1 MGQPSPAR
9 GITALSNVV
18 SAGRSAARSA
28 ASSAARLSAAAVRVA
43 SGALAA
49 FDTGGAARGRA
60 AATPGA
66 LESLEVRRMLSSVTL
81 SNGVLSVVGNL
92 SESNEL
98 VDQPRD
104 SSNLYAYANGVNRTV
119 PRSSVRSVRF
129 MGGSGADDVFLAS
142 SLSIPADVKTG
153 AGNDRIWLARGDDTV
168 DAGDGNDT
176 IWSRPGDDKVL
187 GGAGDDTFKGDTG
200 NDYFDGGAGND
211 LAEGEEGDDT
221 LKGGDG
227 SDKLFGG
234 PDDDMPDGGLGSHSL

>member
-28 ASSAARLSAAAVRVA
+28 ASSA
-43 SGALAA
+43 
-49 FDTGGAARGRA
+49 
-60 AATPGA
+60 
-66 LESLEVRRMLSSVTL
+66 
-81 SNGVLSVVGNL
+81 
-92 SESNEL
+92 
-98 VDQPRD
+98 
-104 SSNLYAYANGVNRTV
+104 
-119 PRSSVRSVRF
+119 RSVRF

-200 NDYFDGGAGND
+200 NDYF
-211 LAEGEEGDDT
+211 
-221 LKGGDG
+221 
-227 SDKLFGG
+227 
-234 PDDDMPDGGLGSHSL
+234 